1 MDVAVALIIPTV
13 DRPKLLERAVLSAL
27 LQQVQFAQII
37 VVNDAPRK
45 NKPIEIDIPN
55 KLIKLVSTNGAEGL
69 PAARATGLANLD
81 SKINAICYLDDD
93 DELLPNYL
101 AYLIKPIADG
111 AQFAFSKALFK
122 YPDGSS
128 TEDPEPNNHGPKR
141 YYDPN
146 ALLTQNIAPVS
157 SFIHTVHALNEIGG
171 WDRTLIRMEDW
182 DFWARMFIRFGPP
195 SFVNKVTN
203 IIYKGTSGNLT
214 DSSQFSY
221 SMACSWRDVV
231 DGRIKALAAEKR
243 YKITPDDLNR
253 FHVPKVGVVMPV
265 YNAEK
270 YLRQSIESILSQTY
284 VDFELICINDGSTDS
299 SRRIIEE
306 FIWKDNRIRL
316 FDMPVNSG
324 VTKALNYGLL
334 VSRSEYIARMD
345 ADDIAN
351 KDRLEKQVNFLNEN
365 PNIMVVGSFF
375 RSWNSD
381 LSSIVWVNDD
391 IPTDPEIIKEVL
403 LSRCCVGHPTVLMR
417 RRIIEIVGGYNES
430 QDCKAVE
437 DYELWLRISRRF
449 KIANLP
455 SMLLEHRVHDNQVSH
470 SLNTIQKENADKLQ
484 QRYRNMA

>member
-182 DFWARMFIRFGPP
+182 DFWARMFIRFG
-195 SFVNKVTN
+195 
-203 IIYKGTSGNLT
+203 
-214 DSSQFSY
+214 
-221 SMACSWRDVV
+221 
-231 DGRIKALAAEKR
+231 
-243 YKITPDDLNR
+243 
-253 FHVPKVGVVMPV
+253 H
-265 YNAEK
+265 
-270 YLRQSIESILSQTY
+270 
-284 VDFELICINDGSTDS
+284 
-299 SRRIIEE
+299 
-306 FIWKDNRIRL
+306 
-316 FDMPVNSG
+316 
-324 VTKALNYGLL
+324 
-334 VSRSEYIARMD
+334 
-345 ADDIAN
+345 
-351 KDRLEKQVNFLNEN
+351 
-365 PNIMVVGSFF
+365 
-375 RSWNSD
+375 
-381 LSSIVWVNDD
+381 SSI
-391 IPTDPEIIKEVL
+391 
-403 LSRCCVGHPTVLMR
+403 
-417 RRIIEIVGGYNES
+417 
-430 QDCKAVE
+430 
-437 DYELWLRISRRF
+437 
-449 KIANLP
+449 
-455 SMLLEHRVHDNQVSH
+455 
-470 SLNTIQKENADKLQ
+470 KLQ
-484 QRYRNMA
+484 TSFIRVQAEI